1 MDPISV
7 ALTAIPAVLNSPA
20 WDGRIGISD
29 LIDEDVPRLNSQCEF
44 PRSLDVFREYAGTQ
58 AIAGRI
64 GKIERFLVCLKLEK
78 LKDWGKYFVVK
89 SWLILGYVVDYHG
102 VEEKPIL

>member
-7 ALTAIPAVLNSPA
+7 ALTAIAAVLDSPA
-20 WDGRIGISD
+20 WDGRIGIGY
-29 LIDEDVPRLNSQCEF
+29 LIDEDVPWLNSQSEF

-58 AIAGRI
+58 AIAGCISKVKRL
-64 GKIERFLVCLKLEK
+64 LVCLKLEE
-78 LKDWGKYFVVK
+78 LKDWGEEFVVK
-89 SWLILGYVVDYHG
+89 GWLVLGNVVDDHG